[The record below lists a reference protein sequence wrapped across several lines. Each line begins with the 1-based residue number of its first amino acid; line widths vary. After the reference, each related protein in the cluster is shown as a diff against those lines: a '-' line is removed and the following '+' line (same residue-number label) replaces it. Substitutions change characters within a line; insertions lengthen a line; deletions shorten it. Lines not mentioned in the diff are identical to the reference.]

1 LRSLTLTLTLTLRK
15 LILREETVD
24 ILRSEWKG
32 ESLYVE
38 WTRHG
43 YYEGRGEALSLPGN
57 PKENAKKIVMTMYS
71 TFHFNGV
78 KIKDQTIA
86 RDVNALNKQLGE
98 MKEEDAEEIK
108 EERIRAVTRALKV
121 FEDETPNP
129 NPNPNPNP
137 D

>member
-1 LRSLTLTLTLTLRK
+1 MAVGYLEGLTLTLTLTLIEVK
-15 LILREETVD
+15 SMLWKEDALR
-24 ILRSEWKG
+24 
-32 ESLYVE
+32 VE
-38 WTRHG
+38 WLRKGTYRHTDEGNHPEGSPTRSPT
-43 YYEGRGEALSLPGN
+43 RDQS
-57 PKENAKKIVMTMYS
+57 IVMTMYS

-108 EERIRAVTRALKV
+108 EERIQAVTRALKV